1 MSLSDTQSSAFLA
14 GQPLAYRKQKAA
26 AIAIAL
32 YTLSQIAYAPSTFAQ
47 DGSSDST
54 RRGGT
59 IRYGHF
65 HEPPCLFGGWVQQW
79 YLQRQYSDNLVARTK
94 DGEIVPWL
102 ATSWTISDD
111 KKVYTF
117 EIKPNVK
124 FTDGTPLDAQ
134 AVADNINGWLS
145 TNPDLRNPTA
155 APYLSDNF
163 ESAAAIAP
171 ATLRLTLKA
180 PFQPL
185 LNVLAQSSQG
195 ILSPTALKR
204 GLAVNC
210 ENPVGSGPFIVE
222 KWNRGKEVI
231 FRRNPDYNSAPATAK
246 HQGPAYVDGIQWKFF
261 PDQTVRYGSLLTGES
276 DAAYDVPAVAWKD
289 ANSRFTVL
297 RHITGGTPLRLALYT
312 ARSPFDDLLVRQA
325 FAYAAD
331 RKAAVESSF
340 LGSLPFEGNGALSQS
355 SPEYISELAPSYRY
369 DVGKA
374 NQLLDQA
381 GWTERDSRGVRLK
394 HGKPLVVRISY
405 SSSFL
410 KPDGEQAVQVIQQQ
424 AKAAGF
430 DVRLQPTNQAD
441 FFAGKNL
448 GPNDY
453 EVVLLYW
460 VAPGAEIFRISWK
473 PDLNG
478 ELNRFNP
485 SRYQDRALWD
495 IIQKAEKHFDNA
507 ERSALYQEAERKIV
521 ADAPVVGFAV
531 LDVTLAVQA
540 HLKDIWLDRGSVGEP
555 VFYDSYFD
563 KKSAP

>member
-14 GQPLAYRKQKAA
+14 GQPHAYRKQKAA

-32 YTLSQIAYAPSTFAQ
+32 STLSQIAYAPSTFAQ

-54 RRGGT
+54 RRGGI

-65 HEPPCLFGGWVQQW
+65 QEPPCLFGGWVQQW

-204 GLAVNC
+204 GLVVNC

-441 FFAGKNL
+441 FFAGNNL

>member
-14 GQPLAYRKQKAA
+14 GQPHAYRKQKAA

-32 YTLSQIAYAPSTFAQ
+32 STLSQIAYAPSTFAQ

-54 RRGGT
+54 RRGGI

-65 HEPPCLFGGWVQQW
+65 QEPPCLFGGWVQQW

-94 DGEIVPWL
+94 EGEIVPWL

-210 ENPVGSGPFIVE
+210 ENPVGSGPFIVQ

-340 LGSLPFEGNGALSQS
+340 LGSLPFEGNAALSQS
-355 SPEYISELAPSYRY
+355 SPEYISELAPSYTY

-485 SRYQDRALWD
+485 SRYQDLALWD

-507 ERSALYQEAERKIV
+507 ERTALYQEAERKIV

-563 KKSAP
+563 KKSAR

>member
-1 MSLSDTQSSAFLA
+1 MSLSDTQSSAFLT
-14 GQPLAYRKQKAA
+14 GQPHAYRKQKAT

-32 YTLSQIAYAPSTFAQ
+32 STLSQIACASSTFAQ

-54 RRGGT
+54 RRGGI

-65 HEPPCLFGGWVQQW
+65 QEPPCLFGGWVQQW

-145 TNPDLRNPTA
+145 NNPDLRNPTA

-210 ENPVGSGPFIVE
+210 ENPVGSGPFIVQ

-331 RKAAVESSF
+331 RRAAVESSF
-340 LGSLPFEGNGALSQS
+340 LGSLPFEGNAALSQS
-355 SPEYISELAPSYRY
+355 SPEYITELAPSY
-369 DVGKA
+369 
-374 NQLLDQA
+374 
-381 GWTERDSRGVRLK
+381 T
-394 HGKPLVVRISY
+394 
-405 SSSFL
+405 
-410 KPDGEQAVQVIQQQ
+410 
-424 AKAAGF
+424 
-430 DVRLQPTNQAD
+430 
-441 FFAGKNL
+441 
-448 GPNDY
+448 
-453 EVVLLYW
+453 
-460 VAPGAEIFRISWK
+460 
-473 PDLNG
+473 
-478 ELNRFNP
+478 
-485 SRYQDRALWD
+485 
-495 IIQKAEKHFDNA
+495 
-507 ERSALYQEAERKIV
+507 
-521 ADAPVVGFAV
+521 
-531 LDVTLAVQA
+531 
-540 HLKDIWLDRGSVGEP
+540 
-555 VFYDSYFD
+555 
-563 KKSAP
+563 

>member
-1 MSLSDTQSSAFLA
+1 MSLSDTQSSAVLA
-14 GQPLAYRKQKAA
+14 GRPHAYRKQKAA

-32 YTLSQIAYAPSTFAQ
+32 STLSQIAYAPSTFAQ

-54 RRGGT
+54 RRGGI

-65 HEPPCLFGGWVQQW
+65 QEPPCLFGGWVQQW

-210 ENPVGSGPFIVE
+210 ENPVGSGPFIVQ

-297 RHITGGTPLRLALYT
+297 RHMTGGTPLRLALYT

-507 ERSALYQEAERKIV
+507 ERTALYQEAERKIV

>member
-14 GQPLAYRKQKAA
+14 GQPHAYRKQKAA

-32 YTLSQIAYAPSTFAQ
+32 STMSQIAYAPSIFAQ

-54 RRGGT
+54 RRGGI

-65 HEPPCLFGGWVQQW
+65 QEPPCLFGGWVQQW

-210 ENPVGSGPFIVE
+210 ENPVGSGPFIVQ

-231 FRRNPDYNSAPATAK
+231 FRRNPNYNSAPATAK

-381 GWTERDSRGVRLK
+381 GWIERDSRGVRLK

-495 IIQKAEKHFDNA
+495 IIQNAEKHFDNA
-507 ERSALYQEAERKIV
+507 ERTALYQEAERKIA

-555 VFYDSYFD
+555 VFFDSYFD

>member
-14 GQPLAYRKQKAA
+14 GQPHAYRKQKAA

-32 YTLSQIAYAPSTFAQ
+32 STLSQIAYAPSTFAQ

-54 RRGGT
+54 RRGGI

-65 HEPPCLFGGWVQQW
+65 QEPPCLFGGWVQQW

-297 RHITGGTPLRLALYT
+297 LHITGGTPLRLALYT